1 MGKPSTTVWVF
12 GGGGSGLAVALAFYH
27 LHHRVTEEEEWYADY
42 LLALGLCFLMY
53 GGIALLVR
61 RASAAAPAPAAA
73 AKEEFTANP
82 VSEEGAE
89 EGAEETPGPEPEP
102 EPEPEPAPTGVPGPF
117 VLAIALF
124 VCAVA
129 VALTLFAMADFS
141 TIVSHADYDTFTSF
155 GPFALAVAAGATH
168 RGGVRLLIPSAGIAA
183 NGTVTVSDRLRVLV
197 EGAQPEASAAD
208 PSRNAASLEVAP
220 LYAGS
225 GRAFTVQ
232 RGGMLDLVYL
242 MIANRTES
250 GACEDVPCDG
260 GGAAVYVESGGTL
273 SATRV
278 VFRGLRTTYGDGG
291 AISSYGLL
299 RLRESWFVDC
309 SAGRWA
315 GAVAILEGGAA
326 VGAVNS
332 VEDCTF
338 ARCSAED
345 GGAMDVG
352 VENFR
357 LRRSHFVDN
366 FVTSDQCA
374 NLTPA
379 PFAWP
384 IMAAEGRRTCALQ
397 RGLAWEWRG
406 AADLDSDLLVGA

>member
-61 RASAAAPAPAAA
+61 RASAAAPAPAPAAA

-102 EPEPEPAPTGVPGPF
+102 APEPAPAPTGVPGPF

-141 TIVSHADYDTFTSF
+141 TIASHADYDTFTSF

-168 RGGVRLLIPSAGIAA
+168 RGGVRLLIPSAGVAA

-220 LYAGS
+220 LYAGA
-225 GRAFTVQ
+225 GRAFFVQ

-250 GACEDVPCDG
+250 GACEGVPCEG

-278 VFRGLRTTYGDGG
+278 VFRGLRTTHGDGG

-309 SAGRWA
+309 SAGR
-315 GAVAILEGGAA
+315 
-326 VGAVNS
+326 
-332 VEDCTF
+332 
-338 ARCSAED
+338 
-345 GGAMDVG
+345 
-352 VENFR
+352 
-357 LRRSHFVDN
+357 
-366 FVTSDQCA
+366 
-374 NLTPA
+374 
-379 PFAWP
+379 
-384 IMAAEGRRTCALQ
+384 
-397 RGLAWEWRG
+397 
-406 AADLDSDLLVGA
+406 